1 MQRTRRILVVDDEAN
16 ARNALAELLRDED
29 YHVDTASHAFD
40 ALAKV
45 EAHRPHVAIVDLH
58 MPGMD
63 PVELI
68 AKLQH
73 ESERPAIIAMTS
85 FGDTATALRAMRA
98 GANDYVTKPIRFD
111 ELLVVLTKVL
121 RLHDL
126 ECELDRLRHAAAYAK

>member
-1 MQRTRRILVVDDEAN
+1 LVVDDEAN

-29 YHVDTASHAFD
+29 FDVDTATHAHD
-40 ALAKV
+40 ALAKI
-45 EAHRPHVAIVDLH
+45 PSFQPQVAIVDLH

-63 PVELI
+63 AVELI

-73 ESERPAIIAMTS
+73 GPDRPAVIAMTS
-85 FGDTATALRAMRA
+85 FGDIATALRAMRA
-98 GANDYVTKPIRFD
+98 GASDYVTKPIRFD

-126 ECELDRLRHAAAYAK
+126 ECEVDRLRVATAYAK